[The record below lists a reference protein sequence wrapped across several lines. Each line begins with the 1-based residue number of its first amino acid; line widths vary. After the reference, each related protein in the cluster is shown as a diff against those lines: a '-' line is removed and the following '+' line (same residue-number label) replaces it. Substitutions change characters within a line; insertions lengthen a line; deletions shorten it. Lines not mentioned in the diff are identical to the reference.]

1 MKVARTYTLDQEMV
15 EKLANINA
23 SDLINR
29 LLREH
34 FEAYSPKNTLLD
46 EKQAIIKQVLK
57 KKDRFLKRSRSL
69 KSGMHSILITMQR
82 FGSELVEKSLQFLKS
97 LHTSTTEASQTQQ
110 NNSKEDGSSA
120 INSEN
125 CSND

>member
-1 MKVARTYTLDQEMV
+1 MKIARTYTLDQEMV
-15 EKLANINA
+15 EKLVNINA

-57 KKDRFLKRSRSL
+57 KKDRFLKKSRSL
-69 KSGMHSILITMQR
+69 KSGMHSILITIQK
-82 FGSELVEKSLQFLKS
+82 FGSELVKKSLQLMKYQ
-97 LHTSTTEASQTQQ
+97 HTSTTEASQTQQ
-110 NNSKEDGSSA
+110 KISKEDGSSA
-120 INSEN
+120 INSES